1 MDIRWLK
8 TFIMAAQY
16 ENFRKA
22 AEELFLTQP
31 AITKHIRRLEDQLKI
46 QLFERTGK
54 TITLSAA
61 GYKFLPFAQEIIAK
75 YEQGIDDFESWKQG
89 YKQKL
94 TIAAAPQIAASILP
108 GILRGFMDTNPDIEV
123 LLNVVNSYEIGEKI
137 GSGRADIGL
146 SRIEPIQTNIY
157 CHKAHEEPV
166 ILVGP
171 AMDADNEKGVLQKYR
186 LITHNHPEYW
196 DHLLNDIK
204 RHYPNVR
211 TMRVNQIEIT
221 KRFIEQGLGI
231 SCLPF
236 SMVREELRMK
246 KLAEIQPDKINL
258 PVSSTYLITKVETSE
273 TRAFIGFFQ
282 RELNRSE

>member
-8 TFIMAAQY
+8 TFIMAARY

-22 AEELFLTQP
+22 AEELFLSQP
-31 AITKHIRRLEDQLKI
+31 AITKHIRRLEEHLNI
-46 QLFERTGK
+46 QLFERAGK
-54 TITLSAA
+54 NIFLTPA
-61 GYKFLPFAQEIIAK
+61 GYKFLPLAQEIMSK
-75 YEQGIDDFESWKQG
+75 YEQGLDDFESWKQG
-89 YKQKL
+89 YKRKL

-108 GILRGFMDTNPDIEV
+108 SMLRGFMDKNPDIEV
-123 LLNVVNSYEIGEKI
+123 LLNVLNSYEIGEEI
-137 GSGRADIGL
+137 SAGRADIGL

-157 CHKAHEEPV
+157 CYKAHEEAV

-171 AMDADNEKGVLQKYR
+171 AMDADNEKEAMQKYR

-211 TMRVNQIEIT
+211 TMKVNQIEIT

-231 SCLPF
+231 SCLPY

-246 KLAEIQPDKINL
+246 KLAEIKPEKINL
-258 PVSSTYLITKVETSE
+258 PASSTYLLTKVETSE
-273 TRAFIGFFQ
+273 TRAFVDFFQ
-282 RELNRSE
+282 SELNRSE